1 MAITNDE
8 FCLTV
13 SKELTAAAT
22 AGDLVNVRQPI
33 GLLEA
38 LNSAGNTANLDI
50 QPDYS
55 RGGKTNKVLVKYLQP
70 DAEADATDEN
80 TSLCDETG
88 VSTTYDWAEV
98 EADQFAASQVKALT
112 FTEMRALCETGNEFR
127 VKLINNAIN
136 SVNRKINSQLITLF
150 QAGAGGILNGSGA
163 LGTQYDLLWND
174 GVNPLTPNAN
184 GWLDMIQD
192 LADVGMTGVPLM
204 VGGGNFKRYVDL
216 QGIACCNASGLDA
229 SQLNEVMPYYDN
241 QIATT
246 ITGPSYTNTFFAFAP
261 GAAAFVSRPQY
272 VDQFRMVN
280 DSFIFDTIVDP
291 ITGLEY
297 DFELKFDECDKAYKW
312 RLSLKHG
319 LFQLPLDMFKPAD
332 ARSEV
337 NFNFSF
343 RAQEG
348 SPA

>member
-13 SKELTAAAT
+13 SKELTEAAK
-22 AGDLVNVRQPI
+22 AGDLTSKRQPV
-33 GLLEA
+33 GLLSA
-38 LNSAGNTANLDI
+38 LLDGSNTANLDI
-50 QPDYS
+50 QADYS
-55 RGGKTNKVLVKYLQP
+55 KGGKTNKVLVKYLQP
-70 DAEADATDEN
+70 DAEADATDEE

-98 EADQFAASQVKALT
+98 DADQFAASEVKKLS
-112 FTEMRALCETGNEFR
+112 FTEMRALCETGSEFR

-163 LGTQYDLLWND
+163 LGTQYELLYRD
-174 GVNPLTPNAN
+174 ALVQVNAE
-184 GWLDMIQD
+184 GWIDMMQD
-192 LADVGMTGVPLM
+192 LNDVGIDGVPLI
-204 VGGGNFKRYVDL
+204 VGGGNLKKYVDF
-216 QGIACCNASGLDA
+216 QGISCCNQVGVDP
-229 SQLNEVMPYYDN
+229 SQLTEAMPFYDN
-241 QIATT
+241 QIATVLS
-246 ITGPSYTNTFFAFAP
+246 GASYTNTFFAFAP
-261 GAAAFVSRPQY
+261 GAAAFVSRPKY
-272 VDQFRMVN
+272 VDQFRMTN
-280 DSFIFDTIVDP
+280 DLFVFDTIVDP

-297 DFELKFDECDKAYKW
+297 DFELKFDDCTQNYKW

-319 LFQLPLDMFKPAD
+319 LFQLPLDMFKTTD

-343 RAQEG
+343 RATEG